1 MSLLGEAL
9 NSSLHLKI
17 GLHLWMK
24 LITSFTKN
32 NRHHV
37 GTEDS
42 PDEVRDEMLAHIG
55 LEDQDKLVESTI
67 KRVLR
72 NLEQLG
78 WWSLWEILQALFS
91 RTSRAWSST
100 GTIYVDVQVLAVMI
114 NTMTM
119 KWNVHVLIFCVKYI
133 ILYLFSPHFLNVA
146 FPELKF
152 YHCIL

>member
-1 MSLLGEAL
+1 MSLLGEVL

-17 GLHLWMK
+17 GLHLGMK
-24 LITSFTKN
+24 LISSFTKN

-78 WWSLWEILQALFS
+78 WWSL
-91 RTSRAWSST
+91 
-100 GTIYVDVQVLAVMI
+100 
-114 NTMTM
+114 
-119 KWNVHVLIFCVKYI
+119 
-133 ILYLFSPHFLNVA
+133 
-146 FPELKF
+146 
-152 YHCIL
+152 

>member
-1 MSLLGEAL
+1 MSLLGEVL

-17 GLHLWMK
+17 DLHLCVI
-24 LITSFTKN
+24 LISSFTKN
-32 NRHHV
+32 NRHHI

-78 WWSLWEILQALFS
+78 RWSL
-91 RTSRAWSST
+91 
-100 GTIYVDVQVLAVMI
+100 
-114 NTMTM
+114 
-119 KWNVHVLIFCVKYI
+119 
-133 ILYLFSPHFLNVA
+133 
-146 FPELKF
+146 
-152 YHCIL
+152 

>member
-17 GLHLWMK
+17 GLHLWMI
-24 LITSFTKN
+24 LISSVTKN

-42 PDEVRDEMLAHIG
+42 PNEVRDEMLAHIG

-114 NTMTM
+114 NIMIM
-119 KWNVHVLIFCVKYI
+119 KWNGMFMCWIFVLSISFYIFSHLI
-133 ILYLFSPHFLNVA
+133 SSM
-146 FPELKF
+146 
-152 YHCIL
+152 

>member
-1 MSLLGEAL
+1 
-9 NSSLHLKI
+9 
-17 GLHLWMK
+17 MK
-24 LITSFTKN
+24 LLSSFTKN

-78 WWSLWEILQALFS
+78 
-91 RTSRAWSST
+91 
-100 GTIYVDVQVLAVMI
+100 
-114 NTMTM
+114 
-119 KWNVHVLIFCVKYI
+119 
-133 ILYLFSPHFLNVA
+133 
-146 FPELKF
+146 
-152 YHCIL
+152 